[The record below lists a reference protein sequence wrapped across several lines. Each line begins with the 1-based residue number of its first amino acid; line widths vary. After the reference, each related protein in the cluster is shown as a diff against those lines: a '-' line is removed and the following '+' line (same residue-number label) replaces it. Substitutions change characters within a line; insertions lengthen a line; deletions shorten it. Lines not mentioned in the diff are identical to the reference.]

1 MSDDQL
7 KQCDSPEKTSVQTP
21 TADGR
26 PPPRKRPAK
35 AAQAD
40 EARATEPSKRGDALA
55 RRRGRREVQ
64 ALDIAQGP
72 PTIEE
77 LGYLA
82 AEFVMCTLPHSDP
95 GDVPVWTRRDGCFT
109 LSIQAGYDKD
119 GRGYGLPYGP
129 IPRLALVWLVGEAL
143 RVGPRIDAGNSLS
156 EFLRKLGYS
165 ADTGRGERGDATRV
179 LNQISRLFYCLIT
192 FEYWSPLTK
201 NTVSLRM
208 LPVERSEFHFDGK
221 TPVTIELSKRFYE
234 AVTARPVPLDLR
246 ILNHFRHSPL
256 ALDFY
261 AFAVRES
268 GRAQQQGKDRFVAWE
283 WLDKQLGANYA
294 EVRNFRDKMLP
305 FVEELV
311 RLCPR
316 LLVSVQRGG
325 RGQKAGLVFSRFSE
339 PVPRKEPFLLT
350 LD

>member
-1 MSDDQL
+1 MD
-7 KQCDSPEKTSVQTP
+7 TP
-21 TADGR
+21 ILSSST
-26 PPPRKRPAK
+26 
-35 AAQAD
+35 
-40 EARATEPSKRGDALA
+40 

-64 ALDIAQGP
+64 ALDISQGP
-72 PTIEE
+72 PTVEE

-109 LSIQAGYDKD
+109 LSIQAGCDKD
-119 GRGYGLPYGP
+119 GRSYGLPYGP
-129 IPRLALVWLVGEAL
+129 IPRLLLVWLIGEAL
-143 RVGPRIDAGNSLS
+143 RVGPRIEAGSNLS

-165 ADTGRGERGDATRV
+165 SYTGRGKRGDATRV
-179 LNQISRLFYCLIT
+179 LNQILRLFYCLIT

-201 NTVSLRM
+201 NVASLRM
-208 LPVERSEFHFDGK
+208 LPVEFNEFEFDGK
-221 TPVTIELSKRFYE
+221 NPVTIELSKRFYE

-246 ILNHFRHSPL
+246 ILNHFRHSPM
-256 ALDFY
+256 ALDLY

-268 GRAQQQGKDRFVAWE
+268 GRAQQLGKDRFVAWE
-283 WLDKQLGANYA
+283 WLNKQIGADYA
-294 EVRNFRDKMLP
+294 EIRNFRDKILP

-311 RLCPR
+311 KLCPR

-325 RGQKAGLVFSRFSE
+325 RGQKGGLLFSRFSE

-350 LD
+350 PF